1 MIINPIIPI
10 WLMAI
15 ICIALAI
22 CKRKGKFAYIRQI
35 IMIILLF
42 MINLRMMIPTDVEV
56 STKRI
61 DANVFFVI
69 DNTISMTANDCAD
82 GTTRMDALKA
92 DCNNITGSLSGA
104 RFSLITF
111 ANISKLVFPLTE
123 STSFVNSCIKGIGVT
138 DELYAKGSSMNICK
152 DMVVELV
159 KAAHEKNT
167 GKVIVFFISDGEIT
181 NGDTLDSFKEAAK
194 YIDGGAVLGY
204 GTSKGG
210 NMYIK
215 DYFSDSDDLVAIE
228 DKSEYPYKKAVS
240 KIDEENLKAI
250 AKDMGIEYINMT
262 TENKLDTVIDNIK
275 KDTASLGDEDSRLDG
290 YKDIYFIFIIPLLGM
305 LVYEFINHKANKKK
319 HYYSPYYV

>member
-10 WLMAI
+10 WFMAI
-15 ICIALAI
+15 ICIALVI

-69 DNTISMTANDCAD
+69 DNTISMAANDCAD

-104 RFSLITF
+104 RFSVITF

-138 DELYAKGSSMNICK
+138 NELYAKGSSMNICK
-152 DMVVELV
+152 DMLVELV

-181 NGDTLDSFKEAAK
+181 NGDTLDSFKKAAK

-215 DYFSDSDDLVAIE
+215 DYFSDDLVAIE
-228 DKSEYPYKKAVS
+228 DKSEYPYEKAVS

-250 AKDMGIEYINMT
+250 AKDMDIEYINMT
-262 TENKLDTVIDNIK
+262 TENKLDMVIDNIK
-275 KDTASLGDEDSRLDG
+275 KDTALLGDEDSRLDG
-290 YKDIYFIFIIPLLGM
+290 YKDIYFIFIIPLVGM
-305 LVYEFINHKANKKK
+305 LVYEFVNWKRKGEL
-319 HYYSPYYV
+319 

>member
-10 WLMAI
+10 WLMTI
-15 ICIALAI
+15 ICIALVI

-69 DNTISMTANDCAD
+69 DNTISMAANDCAD

-152 DMVVELV
+152 DMLVELV

-215 DYFSDSDDLVAIE
+215 DYFSDDLVVIE

-275 KDTASLGDEDSRLDG
+275 KDTALLGDEDSRLDG
-290 YKDIYFIFIIPLLGM
+290 YKDIYFIFIIPLVGM
-305 LVYEFINHKANKKK
+305 LVYEFVNWKRKGEL
-319 HYYSPYYV
+319 

>member
-15 ICIALAI
+15 ICIALVI

-69 DNTISMTANDCAD
+69 DNTISMAANDCSD
-82 GTTRMDALKA
+82 GTTRMDALKT

-152 DMVVELV
+152 DMLVELV

-215 DYFSDSDDLVAIE
+215 DYFSDDLVAIE

-250 AKDMGIEYINMT
+250 AKDVDIEYINMT

-290 YKDIYFIFIIPLLGM
+290 YKDIYFIFIVPLVGM
-305 LVYEFINHKANKKK
+305 LVYEFINWKRKGEL
-319 HYYSPYYV
+319 

>member
-10 WLMAI
+10 WLMTI
-15 ICIALAI
+15 IYIALVI

-69 DNTISMTANDCAD
+69 DNTISMAANDCAD

-138 DELYAKGSSMNICK
+138 NELYAKGSSMNICK
-152 DMVVELV
+152 DMLVELV

-215 DYFSDSDDLVAIE
+215 DYFSDDLVAIE
-228 DKSEYPYKKAVS
+228 DKSEYPYEKAVS

-250 AKDMGIEYINMT
+250 AKDMDIEYINMT

-275 KDTASLGDEDSRLDG
+275 KDTALLGDEDSRLDG
-290 YKDIYFIFIIPLLGM
+290 YKDIYFIFIIPLVGM
-305 LVYEFINHKANKKK
+305 LVYEFVNWKRKGEL
-319 HYYSPYYV
+319 

>member
-15 ICIALAI
+15 ICIALVI

-69 DNTISMTANDCAD
+69 DNTISMEANDCAD

-104 RFSLITF
+104 RFSVITF

-138 DELYAKGSSMNICK
+138 NELYAKGSSMNICK
-152 DMVVELV
+152 DMLVELV

-181 NGDTLDSFKEAAK
+181 NGDTLDSFKKAAK

-215 DYFSDSDDLVAIE
+215 DYFSDDLVAIE
-228 DKSEYPYKKAVS
+228 DKSEYPYEKAVS

-250 AKDMGIEYINMT
+250 AKDMDIEYINMT
-262 TENKLDTVIDNIK
+262 TENKLDMVIDNIK
-275 KDTASLGDEDSRLDG
+275 KDTALLGDEDSRLDG
-290 YKDIYFIFIIPLLGM
+290 YKDIYFIFIIPLVGM
-305 LVYEFINHKANKKK
+305 LVYEFVNWKRKGEL
-319 HYYSPYYV
+319 

>member
-69 DNTISMTANDCAD
+69 DNTISMAANDCAD

-111 ANISKLVFPLTE
+111 ANISKLVSPLTE

-152 DMVVELV
+152 DMLVELV
-159 KAAHEKNT
+159 KAANEKNT

-215 DYFSDSDDLVAIE
+215 DYFSDDLVVIE
-228 DKSEYPYKKAVS
+228 DKSEYPYEKAVS

-290 YKDIYFIFIIPLLGM
+290 YKDIYFIFIIPLVGM
-305 LVYEFINHKANKKK
+305 LVYEFINWKRKGEL
-319 HYYSPYYV
+319 

>member
-15 ICIALAI
+15 ICIALVI

-69 DNTISMTANDCAD
+69 DNTISMAANDCAD

-152 DMVVELV
+152 DMLVELV

-215 DYFSDSDDLVAIE
+215 DYFSDDLVAIE

-240 KIDEENLKAI
+240 KIDEENLKSI
-250 AKDMGIEYINMT
+250 AKDVDIEYINMT

-290 YKDIYFIFIIPLLGM
+290 YKDIYFIFMIPLVGM
-305 LVYEFINHKANKKK
+305 LVYEFINWKRKGEL
-319 HYYSPYYV
+319 

>member
-15 ICIALAI
+15 ICIALVI

-69 DNTISMTANDCAD
+69 DNTISMAANDCAD

-152 DMVVELV
+152 DMLVELV

-215 DYFSDSDDLVAIE
+215 DYFSDDLVAIE

-250 AKDMGIEYINMT
+250 AKDMDIEYINMT

-290 YKDIYFIFIIPLLGM
+290 YKDIYFIFIVPLVGM
-305 LVYEFINHKANKKK
+305 LVYEFINWKRKGEL
-319 HYYSPYYV
+319 

>member
-15 ICIALAI
+15 ICIALVI

-69 DNTISMTANDCAD
+69 DNTISMAANDCAD

-152 DMVVELV
+152 DMLVELV

-215 DYFSDSDDLVAIE
+215 DYFSDDLVAIE
-228 DKSEYPYKKAVS
+228 DKSEYPYEKAVS

-250 AKDMGIEYINMT
+250 AKDMDIEYINMT

-275 KDTASLGDEDSRLDG
+275 KDTALLGDEDSRLDG
-290 YKDIYFIFIIPLLGM
+290 YKDIYFIFIIPLVGM
-305 LVYEFINHKANKKK
+305 LVYEFVNWKRKGEL
-319 HYYSPYYV
+319 

>member
-69 DNTISMTANDCAD
+69 DNTISMAANDCAD

-152 DMVVELV
+152 DMLVELV
-159 KAAHEKNT
+159 KAANEKNT

-215 DYFSDSDDLVAIE
+215 DYFSDDLVTIE

-305 LVYEFINHKANKKK
+305 LVYEFINWKRKGEL
-319 HYYSPYYV
+319 

>member
-10 WLMAI
+10 WLMTI
-15 ICIALAI
+15 ICIALVI

-69 DNTISMTANDCAD
+69 DNTISMAANDCAD
-82 GTTRMDALKA
+82 GRTRMDALKA

-152 DMVVELV
+152 DMLVELV

-181 NGDTLDSFKEAAK
+181 NGDTLDSFKEAAI

-215 DYFSDSDDLVAIE
+215 DYFSDDLVAIE

-250 AKDMGIEYINMT
+250 AKDMDIEYINMT

-290 YKDIYFIFIIPLLGM
+290 YKDIYFIFIVPLVGM
-305 LVYEFINHKANKKK
+305 LVYEFINWKRKGEL
-319 HYYSPYYV
+319 

>member
-10 WLMAI
+10 WFMAI

-69 DNTISMTANDCAD
+69 DNTISMAANDCAD

-111 ANISKLVFPLTE
+111 ANISKLVSPLTE

-152 DMVVELV
+152 DMLVELV
-159 KAAHEKNT
+159 KAANEKNT

-215 DYFSDSDDLVAIE
+215 DYFSDDLVVIE
-228 DKSEYPYKKAVS
+228 DKSEYPYEKAVS

-290 YKDIYFIFIIPLLGM
+290 YKDIYFIFIIPLVGM
-305 LVYEFINHKANKKK
+305 LVYEFINWKRKGEL
-319 HYYSPYYV
+319 

>member
-111 ANISKLVFPLTE
+111 ANISKLGFPLTE

-181 NGDTLDSFKEAAK
+181 NGDNLDSFKEAAK

-215 DYFSDSDDLVAIE
+215 DYFSDDLVVIE

-305 LVYEFINHKANKKK
+305 LVYEFINWKRKGEL
-319 HYYSPYYV
+319 

>member
-15 ICIALAI
+15 ICIALVI

-69 DNTISMTANDCAD
+69 DNTISMVANDCAG

-138 DELYAKGSSMNICK
+138 NELYAKGSSMNICK
-152 DMVVELV
+152 DMLVELV

-181 NGDTLDSFKEAAK
+181 NGDTLDSFKKAAK

-215 DYFSDSDDLVAIE
+215 DYFSDDLVAIE
-228 DKSEYPYKKAVS
+228 DKSEYPYEKAVS

-250 AKDMGIEYINMT
+250 AKDMDIEYINMT

-275 KDTASLGDEDSRLDG
+275 KDTALLGDEDSRLDG
-290 YKDIYFIFIIPLLGM
+290 YKDIYFIFIIPLVGM
-305 LVYEFINHKANKKK
+305 LVYEFVNWKRKGEL
-319 HYYSPYYV
+319 

>member
-15 ICIALAI
+15 ICIALVI

-69 DNTISMTANDCAD
+69 DNTISMAANDCAD

-104 RFSLITF
+104 RLSLITF

-138 DELYAKGSSMNICK
+138 NELYAKGSSMNICK
-152 DMVVELV
+152 DMLVELV

-215 DYFSDSDDLVAIE
+215 DYFSDDLVAIE
-228 DKSEYPYKKAVS
+228 DKSEYPYEKAVS

-250 AKDMGIEYINMT
+250 AKDMDIEYINMT

-275 KDTASLGDEDSRLDG
+275 KDTALLGDEDSRLDG
-290 YKDIYFIFIIPLLGM
+290 YKDIYFIFIIPLVGM
-305 LVYEFINHKANKKK
+305 LVYEFINWKRKGEL
-319 HYYSPYYV
+319 

>member
-10 WLMAI
+10 WFMAI
-15 ICIALAI
+15 ICIALVI

-69 DNTISMTANDCAD
+69 DNTISMAANDCAD

-138 DELYAKGSSMNICK
+138 NELYAKGSSMNICK
-152 DMVVELV
+152 DMLVELV

-181 NGDTLDSFKEAAK
+181 NGDTLDSFKKAAK

-215 DYFSDSDDLVAIE
+215 DYFSDDLVAIE
-228 DKSEYPYKKAVS
+228 DKSEYPYEKAVS

-250 AKDMGIEYINMT
+250 AKDMDIEYINMT
-262 TENKLDTVIDNIK
+262 TENKLDMVIDNIK
-275 KDTASLGDEDSRLDG
+275 KDTALLGDEDSRLDG
-290 YKDIYFIFIIPLLGM
+290 YKDIYFIFIIPLVGM
-305 LVYEFINHKANKKK
+305 LVYEFVNWKRKGEL
-319 HYYSPYYV
+319 

>member
-10 WLMAI
+10 WLMTI
-15 ICIALAI
+15 ICIALVI

-69 DNTISMTANDCAD
+69 DNTISMAANDCAD

-152 DMVVELV
+152 DMLVELV

-215 DYFSDSDDLVAIE
+215 DYFSDDLVAIE

-250 AKDMGIEYINMT
+250 AKDMDIEYINMT
-262 TENKLDTVIDNIK
+262 TENKLDMVIDNIK
-275 KDTASLGDEDSRLDG
+275 KDTALLGDEDSRLDG
-290 YKDIYFIFIIPLLGM
+290 YKDIYFIFIIPLVGM
-305 LVYEFINHKANKKK
+305 LVYEFVNWKRKGEL
-319 HYYSPYYV
+319 

>member
-181 NGDTLDSFKEAAK
+181 NGDNLDSFKETAK

-215 DYFSDSDDLVAIE
+215 DYFSDDLVVIE

-305 LVYEFINHKANKKK
+305 LVYEFINWKRKGEL
-319 HYYSPYYV
+319 

>member
-15 ICIALAI
+15 ICITLAI

-69 DNTISMTANDCAD
+69 DNTISMAANDCAD
-82 GTTRMDALKA
+82 GTTRMDALRA

-138 DELYAKGSSMNICK
+138 DELYARGSSMNICK
-152 DMVVELV
+152 DMLVELV

-215 DYFSDSDDLVAIE
+215 DYFSDDLVVIE
-228 DKSEYPYKKAVS
+228 DKSEYPYEKAVS

-250 AKDMGIEYINMT
+250 AKDMDIEYINMT
-262 TENKLDTVIDNIK
+262 AENKLDTVIDNIK

-290 YKDIYFIFIIPLLGM
+290 YKDIYFIFMIPLVGM
-305 LVYEFINHKANKKK
+305 LVYEFINWKRKGEL
-319 HYYSPYYV
+319 

>member
-10 WLMAI
+10 WLMTI
-15 ICIALAI
+15 ICIALVI

-69 DNTISMTANDCAD
+69 DNTISMAANDCAD

-152 DMVVELV
+152 DMLVELV

-215 DYFSDSDDLVAIE
+215 DYFSDDLVAIE

-250 AKDMGIEYINMT
+250 AKDMDIEYINMT

-290 YKDIYFIFIIPLLGM
+290 YKDIYFIFIVPLVGM
-305 LVYEFINHKANKKK
+305 LVYEFINWKRKGEL
-319 HYYSPYYV
+319 

>member
-181 NGDTLDSFKEAAK
+181 NGDNLDSFKEAAK

-215 DYFSDSDDLVAIE
+215 DYFSDDLVVIE

-305 LVYEFINHKANKKK
+305 LVYEFINWKRKGEL
-319 HYYSPYYV
+319 

>member
-10 WLMAI
+10 WLMTI
-15 ICIALAI
+15 ICIALVI

-69 DNTISMTANDCAD
+69 DNTISMAANDCAD

-138 DELYAKGSSMNICK
+138 NELYAKGSSMNICK
-152 DMVVELV
+152 DMLVELV

-215 DYFSDSDDLVAIE
+215 DYFSDDLVAIE
-228 DKSEYPYKKAVS
+228 DKSEYPYEKAVS

-250 AKDMGIEYINMT
+250 AKDMDIEYINMT

-275 KDTASLGDEDSRLDG
+275 KDTALLGDEDSRLDG
-290 YKDIYFIFIIPLLGM
+290 YKDIYFIFIIPLVGM
-305 LVYEFINHKANKKK
+305 LVYEFVNWKRKGEL
-319 HYYSPYYV
+319 

>member
-69 DNTISMTANDCAD
+69 DNTISMAANDCAE
-82 GTTRMDALKA
+82 GTTRMDALKT

-123 STSFVNSCIKGIGVT
+123 STSFVNSCIKGIGVA

-152 DMVVELV
+152 DMLVELV

-215 DYFSDSDDLVAIE
+215 DYFSDDLVAIE
-228 DKSEYPYKKAVS
+228 DKSEYPYEKAVS

-262 TENKLDTVIDNIK
+262 TENKLDNVIDNIK

-290 YKDIYFIFIIPLLGM
+290 YKDIYFIFIIPLVGM
-305 LVYEFINHKANKKK
+305 LVYEFINWKRKGEL
-319 HYYSPYYV
+319 

>member
-10 WLMAI
+10 WLMTI
-15 ICIALAI
+15 ICIALVI

-69 DNTISMTANDCAD
+69 DNTISMAANDCAD

-138 DELYAKGSSMNICK
+138 NELYAKGSSMNICK
-152 DMVVELV
+152 DMLMELV

-181 NGDTLDSFKEAAK
+181 NGDALDSFKEAEK

-215 DYFSDSDDLVAIE
+215 DYFSDDLVAIE
-228 DKSEYPYKKAVS
+228 DKSEYPYEKAVS

-250 AKDMGIEYINMT
+250 AKDMDIEYINMT

-275 KDTASLGDEDSRLDG
+275 KDTALLGDEDSRLDG
-290 YKDIYFIFIIPLLGM
+290 YKDIYFIFIIPLVGM
-305 LVYEFINHKANKKK
+305 LVYEFVNWKRKGEL
-319 HYYSPYYV
+319 

>member
-15 ICIALAI
+15 ICITLAI

-69 DNTISMTANDCAD
+69 DNTISMAANDCAD

-138 DELYAKGSSMNICK
+138 DELYARGSSMNICK
-152 DMVVELV
+152 DMLVELV

-215 DYFSDSDDLVAIE
+215 DYFSDDLVVIE
-228 DKSEYPYKKAVS
+228 DKSEYPYEKAVS

-250 AKDMGIEYINMT
+250 AKDMDIEYINMT
-262 TENKLDTVIDNIK
+262 AENTLDTVIDNIK

-290 YKDIYFIFIIPLLGM
+290 YKDIYFIFIVPLVGM
-305 LVYEFINHKANKKK
+305 LVYEFINWKRKGEL
-319 HYYSPYYV
+319 

>member
-15 ICIALAI
+15 ICIAIAI

-82 GTTRMDALKA
+82 GTTRMDALKT

-152 DMVVELV
+152 DMLVELV

-181 NGDTLDSFKEAAK
+181 NGDTLDSFKETAK

-215 DYFSDSDDLVAIE
+215 DYFSDDLVVIE

-305 LVYEFINHKANKKK
+305 LVYEFINWKRKGEL
-319 HYYSPYYV
+319 

>member
-10 WLMAI
+10 WLMTI
-15 ICIALAI
+15 ICIALVI

-69 DNTISMTANDCAD
+69 DNTISMAANDCAD
-82 GTTRMDALKA
+82 GTTRMDALKT

-152 DMVVELV
+152 DMLVELV

-215 DYFSDSDDLVAIE
+215 DYFSDDLVAIE
-228 DKSEYPYKKAVS
+228 DKSEYPYEKAVS

-250 AKDMGIEYINMT
+250 AKDMDIEYINMT

-290 YKDIYFIFIIPLLGM
+290 YKDIYFIFIVPLVGM
-305 LVYEFINHKANKKK
+305 LVYEFINWKRKGEL
-319 HYYSPYYV
+319 

>member
-15 ICIALAI
+15 ICIALVI

-69 DNTISMTANDCAD
+69 DNTISMAANDCAD

-152 DMVVELV
+152 DMLVELV

-215 DYFSDSDDLVAIE
+215 DYFSDDLVAIE

-250 AKDMGIEYINMT
+250 AKDVDIEYINMT

-290 YKDIYFIFIIPLLGM
+290 YKDIYFIFMIPLVGM
-305 LVYEFINHKANKKK
+305 LVYEFINWKRKGEL
-319 HYYSPYYV
+319 

>member
-10 WLMAI
+10 WLMTI
-15 ICIALAI
+15 ICIALVI

-69 DNTISMTANDCAD
+69 DNTISMAANDCAD

-138 DELYAKGSSMNICK
+138 NELYAKGSSMNICK
-152 DMVVELV
+152 DMLVELV
-159 KAAHEKNT
+159 KVAHEKNT

-215 DYFSDSDDLVAIE
+215 DYFSDDLVAIE
-228 DKSEYPYKKAVS
+228 DKSEYPYEKAVS

-250 AKDMGIEYINMT
+250 AKDMDIEYINMT

-275 KDTASLGDEDSRLDG
+275 KDTALLGDEDSRLDG
-290 YKDIYFIFIIPLLGM
+290 YKDIYFIFIIPLVGM
-305 LVYEFINHKANKKK
+305 LVYEFINWKRKGEL
-319 HYYSPYYV
+319 

>member
-10 WLMAI
+10 WLMTI
-15 ICIALAI
+15 ICIALVI

-69 DNTISMTANDCAD
+69 DNTISMAANDCAD

-138 DELYAKGSSMNICK
+138 NELYAKGSSMNICK
-152 DMVVELV
+152 DMLVELV

-181 NGDTLDSFKEAAK
+181 NGDTLDSFKKAAK

-215 DYFSDSDDLVAIE
+215 DYFSDDLVAIE
-228 DKSEYPYKKAVS
+228 DKSEYPYEKAVS

-250 AKDMGIEYINMT
+250 AKDMDIEYINMT
-262 TENKLDTVIDNIK
+262 TENKLDMVIDNIK
-275 KDTASLGDEDSRLDG
+275 KDTALLGDEDSRLDG
-290 YKDIYFIFIIPLLGM
+290 YKDIYFIFIIPLVGM
-305 LVYEFINHKANKKK
+305 LVYEFVNWKRKGEL
-319 HYYSPYYV
+319 

>member
-69 DNTISMTANDCAD
+69 DNTISMAANDCAD

-152 DMVVELV
+152 DMLVELV
-159 KAAHEKNT
+159 KAANEKNT

-215 DYFSDSDDLVAIE
+215 DYFSDDLVVIE
-228 DKSEYPYKKAVS
+228 DKSEYPYEKAVS

-290 YKDIYFIFIIPLLGM
+290 YKDIYFIFIIPLVGM
-305 LVYEFINHKANKKK
+305 LVYEFINWKRKGEL
-319 HYYSPYYV
+319 

>member
-15 ICIALAI
+15 ICIALVI

-69 DNTISMTANDCAD
+69 DNTISMAANDCAD

-152 DMVVELV
+152 DMLVELV

-215 DYFSDSDDLVAIE
+215 DYFSDDLVVIE
-228 DKSEYPYKKAVS
+228 DKSEYPYEKAVS

-250 AKDMGIEYINMT
+250 AKDMDIEYINMT
-262 TENKLDTVIDNIK
+262 AENTLDTVIDNIK

-290 YKDIYFIFIIPLLGM
+290 YKDIYFIFMIPLVGM
-305 LVYEFINHKANKKK
+305 LVYEFINWKRKGEL
-319 HYYSPYYV
+319 

>member
-181 NGDTLDSFKEAAK
+181 NGDNLDSFKEAAK

-210 NMYIK
+210 NMYIN
-215 DYFSDSDDLVAIE
+215 DYFSDDLVVIE

-305 LVYEFINHKANKKK
+305 LVYEFINWKRKGEL
-319 HYYSPYYV
+319 

>member
-15 ICIALAI
+15 ICITLAI

-42 MINLRMMIPTDVEV
+42 MINLRMMIPTDVEI

-69 DNTISMTANDCAD
+69 DNTISMAANDCAD

-138 DELYAKGSSMNICK
+138 NELYAKGSSMNICK
-152 DMVVELV
+152 DMLVELV

-215 DYFSDSDDLVAIE
+215 DYFSDDLVAIE

-250 AKDMGIEYINMT
+250 AKDMDIEYINMT
-262 TENKLDTVIDNIK
+262 AENKLDTVIDNIK

-290 YKDIYFIFIIPLLGM
+290 YKDIYFIFMIPLVGM
-305 LVYEFINHKANKKK
+305 LVYEFINWKRKGEL
-319 HYYSPYYV
+319 

>member
-69 DNTISMTANDCAD
+69 DNTISMAANDCAD

-138 DELYAKGSSMNICK
+138 NELYAKGSSVNICK
-152 DMVVELV
+152 DMLVELV

-215 DYFSDSDDLVAIE
+215 DYFSDDLVAIE
-228 DKSEYPYKKAVS
+228 DKSEYPYEKAVS

-250 AKDMGIEYINMT
+250 AKDMDIEYINMT

-275 KDTASLGDEDSRLDG
+275 KDTALLWDEDSRLDG
-290 YKDIYFIFIIPLLGM
+290 YKDIYFIFIIPLVGM
-305 LVYEFINHKANKKK
+305 LVYEFINWKRKGEL
-319 HYYSPYYV
+319 

>member
-15 ICIALAI
+15 ICIALVI

-69 DNTISMTANDCAD
+69 DNTISMAANDCAD

-138 DELYAKGSSMNICK
+138 NELYAKGSSMNICK
-152 DMVVELV
+152 DMLVELV

-215 DYFSDSDDLVAIE
+215 DYFSDDLVAIE
-228 DKSEYPYKKAVS
+228 DKSEYPYEKAVS

-250 AKDMGIEYINMT
+250 AKDMDIEYINMT

-275 KDTASLGDEDSRLDG
+275 KDTALLGDEDSSLDG
-290 YKDIYFIFIIPLLGM
+290 YKDIYFIFIIPLVGM
-305 LVYEFINHKANKKK
+305 LVYEFVNWKRKGEL
-319 HYYSPYYV
+319 

>member
-69 DNTISMTANDCAD
+69 DNTISMAANDCAD

-104 RFSLITF
+104 KFSLITF

-152 DMVVELV
+152 DMLVELV
-159 KAAHEKNT
+159 KAANEKNT

-215 DYFSDSDDLVAIE
+215 DYFSDDLVVIE
-228 DKSEYPYKKAVS
+228 DKSEYPYEKAVS

-290 YKDIYFIFIIPLLGM
+290 YKDIYFIFIIPLVGM
-305 LVYEFINHKANKKK
+305 LVYEFINWKRKGEL
-319 HYYSPYYV
+319 

>member
-15 ICIALAI
+15 ICIALAV

-42 MINLRMMIPTDVEV
+42 MINLRMMIPTDVEA

-69 DNTISMTANDCAD
+69 DNTISMAANDCAD

-181 NGDTLDSFKEAAK
+181 NGDNLDSFKEAAK

-215 DYFSDSDDLVAIE
+215 DYFSDDLVVIE

-305 LVYEFINHKANKKK
+305 LVYEFINWKRKGEL
-319 HYYSPYYV
+319 